1 MFLKHVITHCRVLF
15 DQTENNVEEPVQQQ
29 HFTLTFIYVE
39 NVVRLKLKICCLIVI
54 AKNLI

>member
-39 NVVRLKLKICCLIVI
+39 NVVRLKLKFVVL
-54 AKNLI
+54 L